1 MVILQFN
8 VCVKGRGKSDGR
20 ETQRQKKKEKQQT
33 SRKICI
39 INKSTDGRLKVGER
53 GMSLA

>member
-20 ETQRQKKKEKQQT
+20 ETQRQKKKRKNNKQAEKF
-33 SRKICI
+33 
-39 INKSTDGRLKVGER
+39 
-53 GMSLA
+53 A

>member
-20 ETQRQKKKEKQQT
+20 ETQRQKKRKNNKQAEKF
-33 SRKICI
+33 
-39 INKSTDGRLKVGER
+39 
-53 GMSLA
+53 A